1 MPNLTYASWPF
12 RSPGAL
18 PPDEAARW
26 WAQCYYEPDAARLAA
41 GWSHWRVILGG
52 PGSGKSVLLA
62 ALEANELAE
71 GRSFVV
77 RYPPSRWP
85 GAPHA
90 LIKDGNHLAQIM
102 AAIALRL
109 RDYLSSTPAEIARL
123 TVGQRTVLRW
133 MMDDYLGRRA
143 FERWAD
149 GLPDDA
155 ARLLQDVPSEKLY
168 TSTTQP
174 LEVVGQIDEA
184 VNLIRRLGFERI
196 ALAVD
201 VNGREAQTQLSALG
215 DLFSWLELMQQPG
228 LTLMAAVPRAAAEEV
243 DLVAHARGRVNFAR
257 LDWETDRVWAMTE
270 KCLRAALNDQSVQ
283 LDQLITP
290 DALKELGERLAAE
303 YGEVSPQGWVWLT
316 ETLLHCGSRDSAGLP
331 LGADSADRLWRD
343 LCARHFPLELIAG
356 RGVWRGPRF
365 IAIDP
370 QPLRF
375 LEILWRSHEPINID
389 SPGMESVLG
398 DTRNPKNLMHTLAR
412 RLRQAIEPDPS
423 RPIYLI
429 SDRGEGG
436 YWLDNIVRSGKDG
449 V

>member
-26 WAQCYYEPDAARLAA
+26 WNECYHKSDVARTAA

-62 ALEANELAE
+62 ALETAELVE

-85 GAPHA
+85 GASHA
-90 LIKDGNHLAQIM
+90 LVKDGNHLAQIM

-109 RDYLSSTPAEIARL
+109 RDYLGNLPAEVARL
-123 TVGQRTVLRW
+123 TAGQRTVLRW

-149 GLPDDA
+149 GLPDEA
-155 ARLLQDVPSEKLY
+155 ARPLQDIPSEKLY

-184 VNLIRRLGFERI
+184 VNLIRRLGFQRVV
-196 ALAVD
+196 LSVD
-201 VNGREAQTQLSALG
+201 VDSREAQSQLSALG
-215 DLFSWLELMQQPG
+215 ELFSWLELMQQPG
-228 LTLMAAVPRAAAEEV
+228 LAMMAAVPRAAAEEV
-243 DLVAHARGRVNFAR
+243 DLVARARGRVNFAR
-257 LDWETDRVWAMTE
+257 LDWALDQVRAVTE
-270 KCLRAALNDQSVQ
+270 RCLQAALNDRSVRLEQ
-283 LDQLITP
+283 LATP
-290 DALKELGERLAAE
+290 DALTALGERLAAE

-316 ETLLHCGSRDSAGLP
+316 ETLLYCGSRDSAGLP

-375 LEILWRSHEPINID
+375 LDILWRSHEPINID

-398 DTRNPKNLMHTLAR
+398 DARNPKNLMHTLAR

-436 YWLDNIVRSGKDG
+436 YWLDNVVRSGRYG

>member
-18 PPDEAARW
+18 PPDEAALW
-26 WAQCYYEPDAARLAA
+26 WEQCYHEPAAVRMAA

-52 PGSGKSVLLA
+52 PGSGKSVVLA

-85 GAPHA
+85 GASHA
-90 LIKDGNHLAQIM
+90 LVKDGNHLAQIM

-109 RDYLSSTPAEIARL
+109 RDYLGSTPAEIARL
-123 TVGQRTVLRW
+123 TARQRTVLRW
-133 MMDDYLGRRA
+133 LMDDYLGRRA
-143 FERWAD
+143 FDRWAD
-149 GLPDDA
+149 GLPDEA
-155 ARLLQDVPSEKLY
+155 AGSLQAVTYEQLY
-168 TSTTQP
+168 ASTTQP

-184 VNLIRRLGFERI
+184 ANLIKRLGFQRI
-196 ALAVD
+196 ALSVD
-201 VNGREAQTQLSALG
+201 VNSREAQTQLLALG

-228 LTLMAAVPRAAAEEV
+228 LAMMAAVPREAAEEV
-243 DLVAHARGRVNFAR
+243 DLITRARGRANFAR
-257 LDWETDRVWAMTE
+257 LDWKIDRVWEMAE

-283 LDQLITP
+283 LDQLIMP
-290 DALKELGERLAAE
+290 DALKALGERLAAE

-316 ETLLHCGSRDSAGLP
+316 ETLLHCGGDDPASWP

-343 LCARHFPLELIAG
+343 LCARHFPLELITEH
-356 RGVWRGPRF
+356 GVWRGPRF
-365 IAIDP
+365 IPIDP
-370 QPLRF
+370 QPLKL
-375 LEILWRSHEPINID
+375 LELIWHSHEPVNID
-389 SPGMESVLG
+389 SPGWRAVQG
-398 DTRNPKNLMHTLAR
+398 AATNPKSLLHTLAR

-423 RPIYLI
+423 HPIYLI

-436 YWLDNIVRSGKDG
+436 YWLDNVVRAGKDG